1 MTHLKLNGL
10 PFQIENID
18 NIDMR
23 DYPDFCD
30 AYIEEATVFENDEW
44 RSATDAEID
53 QANDELADAINEMI
67 HDEQLYL

>member
-1 MTHLKLNGL
+1 MKLNGK
-10 PFQIENID
+10 PFQIEHID
-18 NIDMR
+18 GIDMR

-30 AYIEEATVFENDEW
+30 AYIEEASVFENDEW
-44 RSATDAEID
+44 RSATDAEIE

>member
-1 MTHLKLNGL
+1 MQLKLNDK
-10 PFQIENID
+10 PFQIEHID
-18 NIDMR
+18 GIYMQ

-30 AYIEEATVFENDEW
+30 AYIEEATVFENSEW

-53 QANDELADAINEMI
+53 QANDLFCDAINEMI

>member
-1 MTHLKLNGL
+1 MKLNGK
-10 PFQIENID
+10 PFNIESID
-18 NIDMR
+18 GIEMR

-30 AYIEEATVFENDEW
+30 AYIDDASVLEDGKW

-53 QANDELADAINEMI
+53 QANDELRDSLNEII